1 MSSGL
6 QARMIARGMT
16 TTYIPDSLDYFYDA
30 DDCIVE
36 VQRRGSEEEASFVP
50 P

>member
-1 MSSGL
+1 
-6 QARMIARGMT
+6 MIARGMT